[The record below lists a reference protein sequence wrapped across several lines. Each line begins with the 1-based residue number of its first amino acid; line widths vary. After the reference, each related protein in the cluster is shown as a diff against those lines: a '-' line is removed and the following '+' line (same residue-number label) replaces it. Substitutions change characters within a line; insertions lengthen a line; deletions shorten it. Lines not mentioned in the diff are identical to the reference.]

1 MVART
6 LSAATIAALRL
17 PTVTEMVTVGAR
29 IPQVDQR
36 SWSHYNAGPATFLE
50 IGPGVVRIRKTR
62 PGQDDHEKELT
73 WQNRA
78 RNVNAASAELLGVY
92 RESMA
97 LLTPGDMDILTA
109 DDPVRR
115 AVRGRPVT
123 SSRGRIVGWSRKSRN
138 RMQIRLNSLDWS
150 PLFES
155 GLEPAMVTLTLPG
168 EWESVASTPAMFKRI
183 VERFKTAYRD
193 SWGESLCGVWK
204 LEFQRRGAPHLHI
217 LMTPPDGVAS
227 GSFPYEFKEWLG
239 RAWARAVDHQDPHH
253 RLLGEERGTGIDYV
267 GPAYRDPR
275 RIALYFGKHGM
286 FEAKDY
292 QNEMPRLWRDA
303 VASGEPG
310 AQFWGVWQL
319 KKALAVLQ
327 LDDRG
332 ASSVDAPDL
341 TVSGIIGKWVDLEE
355 RQLWASDS
363 SVGRA
368 YQRAA
373 DSVGTRSSDAVRV
386 QRHLRKLSKSLAM
399 RGQQL
404 VRNPYGQLVLPRER
418 IRKVD
423 RTMYDYRT
431 GECITRR
438 SYRIGY
444 YHGGGGFLLVHDGR
458 VTGSDIQRILDTRA
472 SWALTA

>member
-17 PTVTEMVTVGAR
+17 PTVAEMVTVAAR
-29 IPQVDQR
+29 IPQVDQA
-36 SWSHYNAGPATFLE
+36 SWSRYNAGPATFLE
-50 IGPGVVRIRKTR
+50 VGPGVIRIRTTR
-62 PGQDDHEKELT
+62 PGQSDHEKELT
-73 WQNRA
+73 WQNRVRA
-78 RNVNAASAELLGVY
+78 VNAASAELLGIY
-92 RESMA
+92 REPMA
-97 LLTPGDMDILTA
+97 LLNSSDMDVLA
-109 DDPVRR
+109 APDPVKR
-115 AVRGRPVT
+115 AVRGRPSNT
-123 SSRGRIVGWSRKSRN
+123 SRGRIVGWSRKSRN
-138 RMQIRLNSLDWS
+138 RMQIRLNSLDWT
-150 PLFES
+150 PLFAS
-155 GLEPAMVTLTLPG
+155 GNEPAMITLTLPG
-168 EWESVASTPAMFKRI
+168 DWEAVAPTPAAFRAI
-183 VERFKTAYRD
+183 VQRFRDRYRFA
-193 SWGESLCGVWK
+193 WGAQIQGVWK
-204 LEFQRRGAPHLHI
+204 MEFQRRGAPHLHI
-217 LMTPPDGVAS
+217 LMTPPTGIA
-227 GSFPYEFKEWLG
+227 GGHLKHEFPRWLSL
-239 RAWARAVDHQDPHH
+239 AWAESVGAVGH
-253 RLLGEERGTGIDYV
+253 EREKHEKAGTGIDYV
-267 GPAYRDPR
+267 GEGYRDPR

-286 FEAKDY
+286 FEKKDY
-292 QNEMPRLWRDA
+292 QNEMPRCWRDA
-303 VASGEPG
+303 IAQGESG

-319 KKALAVLQ
+319 EKAVAVLQ
-327 LDDRG
+327 LDDRAAVSLD
-332 ASSVDAPDL
+332 ASDL
-341 TVSGIIGKWVDLEE
+341 TDSSIIGKWVDLEE

-368 YQRAA
+368 YQRAV
-373 DSVGTRSSDAVRV
+373 DSVGSRSSDAAKV

-472 SWALTA
+472 SWTLTA